1 MIVDRSLADS
11 REKAQALIMAGEVLV
26 DGQKASKAGQLV
38 TSEARIE
45 VTAKQRYVGRGG
57 FKLEGALQHFGID
70 VTGLVA
76 ADFGSST
83 GGFTDCLLQ
92 AGAARVHAIDVG
104 TGQLDWR
111 LRNDPRVV
119 VHEGVNA
126 RYIELTDLG
135 EPVDLAVCDVS
146 FISATL
152 ILPAMVKVLTTP
164 SVSAGTIIVLV
175 KPQFEV
181 GKGQVGKGG
190 IVRDPAQHEAAC
202 AKVQACAQGW
212 DSKRKSWR
220 APLPARKAIRSSCS
234 MAAVKEKVGIFSK
247 PHAQAAME
255 LVPELLRWLTQR
267 GIEARLDNETA
278 HYAGMPAGLD
288 RARVPEGCD
297 LAVVL
302 GGDGTLLSA
311 ARAVGNRAI
320 PLLAVNLGGL
330 GF

>member
-1 MIVDRSLADS
+1 VKARLDRVIVDRGIVES
-11 REKAQALIMAGEVLV
+11 REKAQALIMAGEVLI

-38 TSEARIE
+38 SPETRIE
-45 VTAKQRYVGRGG
+45 VTAKLRYVGRGG
-57 FKLEGALQHFGID
+57 LKLEGALQHFGIA

-104 TGQLDWR
+104 TNQLDWR

-152 ILPAMVKVLTTP
+152 ILPAMIKVLIAP
-164 SVSAGTIIVLV
+164 SVSAGRIIILV
-175 KPQFEV
+175 KPQFEA

-190 IVRDPAQHEAAC
+190 IVRDPALHQAAC
-202 AKVQACAQGW
+202 AKVQA
-212 DSKRKSWR
+212 
-220 APLPARKAIRSSCS
+220 
-234 MAAVKEKVGIFSK
+234 AAE
-247 PHAQAAME
+247 E
-255 LVPELLRWLTQR
+255 
-267 GIEARLDNETA
+267 
-278 HYAGMPAGLD
+278 
-288 RARVPEGCD
+288 
-297 LAVVL
+297 
-302 GGDGTLLSA
+302 
-311 ARAVGNRAI
+311 
-320 PLLAVNLGGL
+320 L
-330 GF
+330 GFTTQIMESPITGAEGNKEFLLYGRR